1 LGNILGDFFTN
12 LSGHPAFLQK
22 NKGFLSRAT
31 VGNQPPIFIGA
42 TYICKGLFI
51 VDKNDISV
59 QNCGHCLENLSFS

>member
-1 LGNILGDFFTN
+1 
-12 LSGHPAFLQK
+12 LQK